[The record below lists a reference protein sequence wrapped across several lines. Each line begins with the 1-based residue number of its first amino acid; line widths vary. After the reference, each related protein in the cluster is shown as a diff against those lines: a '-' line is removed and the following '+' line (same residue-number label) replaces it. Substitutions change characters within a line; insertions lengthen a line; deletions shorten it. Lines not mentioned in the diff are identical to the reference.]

1 MPDDHP
7 DDLRAKVFRDRV
19 DLANW
24 RAEMLDEDGSRH
36 DHHAWNEG
44 VIDKSVPIVLMA
56 PSPGQSDLALR
67 PLLRDRGFVG

>member
-24 RAEMLDEDGSRH
+24 RAEMLDETG
-36 DHHAWNEG
+36 AATA
-44 VIDKSVPIVLMA
+44 IT
-56 PSPGQSDLALR
+56 PGTKGL
-67 PLLRDRGFVG
+67 